1 MRISVAT
8 GDVIPVVGSRPTL
21 VDAVAVDDRYVWWT
35 TFTYQFP
42 AGSELARVPKGGG
55 PVEILAAGVDDKG
68 RVNQDD
74 PARQAVAVPKASSF
88 GSLLLDGDSA
98 LVARGSAVL
107 RVAAG
112 RAPEVVVDATS
123 LDGAVTHI
131 AADADRI
138 YGEIAG
144 GHDSLFAAPRFGR
157 GSDGAGPRRRQREAN
172 RRGGRRGAVHDRGR
186 ARGKRTIKAVATTG
200 GPARVVTSGRYA
212 NGDLAVA
219 GDRLVFSADGR
230 VWSVPLRRGRP
241 PAATRHGPAPV
252 RCRAAL
258 ALSPGRA
265 GSLCIS

>member
-8 GDVIPVVGSRPTL
+8 GDVTPVVGGRPTL

-42 AGSELARVPKGGG
+42 AGSELARVPKTGG

-68 RVNQDD
+68 RVYQDD

-98 LVARGSAVL
+98 LVTRGSVVL
-107 RVAAG
+107 RVTAG

-144 GHDSLFAAPRFGR
+144 GHDSLFAAPR
-157 GSDGAGPRRRQREAN
+157 S
-172 RRGGRRGAVHDRGR
+172 GGTPTEL
-186 ARGKRTIKAVATTG
+186 ARGVDNVKRIAVADDEVLFMTGGGPGGKHAIKAVPTTG

-230 VWSVPLRRGRP
+230 VWSVPLR
-241 PAATRHGPAPV
+241 PA
-252 RCRAAL
+252 
-258 ALSPGRA
+258 
-265 GSLCIS
+265 